1 MNGLKGHQCQFLQLE
16 AIGNIRNPD
25 LLVHFVL
32 LEEMQVILL
41 TCILRV
47 KNYLLILYYMTLTL
61 LGNEKSFYVSNYSV
75 TNKNK
80 LGTL

>member
-16 AIGNIRNPD
+16 AIGNISNPD

-41 TCILRV
+41 TYILRV
-47 KNYLLILYYMTLTL
+47 KKHLPILY
-61 LGNEKSFYVSNYSV
+61 
-75 TNKNK
+75 
-80 LGTL
+80 